1 MHHLHWL
8 LPGEY
13 KNEVNIFASELASIR
28 MRAGLVKRHA
38 ASIGLNMTAG
48 DAIHPLANILMVG
61 KIGGDCALGRS
72 ENWLVQMEHAKS
84 RGVKIIL
91 DYTDHH
97 LANPQ
102 TAMGIFYKK
111 SLPFIDEAVVP
122 SRKMKSLLSSF
133 FPNNIEVIQD
143 PLEVEVKPTRL
154 LKENEKPVVLWF
166 GHASN
171 ISYLINYLENHEL
184 CDASFNLIVLSNKN
198 GLSLFSSKP
207 LKTKSTIGV
216 KMALWSIS
224 AMQSAAGISHACII
238 PSDAADIK
246 KAGASSNRLITALAM
261 GLPTLAEGLSAYN
274 EFESYFDL
282 IREVKISNFFKTI
295 IHNNDKV
302 SKAQQ
307 TVIPDFMSENL
318 CKKWKHILTCNS
330 R

>member
-1 MHHLHWL
+1 MQHLHWL

-13 KNEVNIFASELASIR
+13 KSEVNIFAAELASIR

-38 ASIGLNMTAG
+38 ASIGLDMTAG
-48 DAIHPLANILMVG
+48 DAVHPLANILMVG
-61 KIGGDCALGRS
+61 KIGADCALGRS
-72 ENWLVQMEHAKS
+72 ENWLGQMQHANAK
-84 RGVKIIL
+84 GVKIIL

-102 TAMGIFYKK
+102 TPMGIFYKK
-111 SLPFIDEAVVP
+111 SLPMIDEAVVP
-122 SRKMKSLLSSF
+122 SGKMKSFLSDF
-133 FPNNIEVIQD
+133 FPKNIEVIQD
-143 PLEVEVKPTRL
+143 PLEVEVKPRRL

-198 GLSLFSSKP
+198 GLSLFSSRP
-207 LKTKSTIGV
+207 LKTKSTIGI
-216 KMALWSIS
+216 KMALWSIP

-274 EFESYFDL
+274 EFENYFDQ
-282 IREVKISNFFKTI
+282 IREVKISNFFKSI
-295 IHNNDKV
+295 VQSSDKV
-302 SKAQQ
+302 FEAQQ
-307 TVIPDFMSENL
+307 IVIPEFLSENL
-318 CKKWKHILTCNS
+318 CRKWKKILTGNS
-330 R
+330 M